1 MQNYLVRDPELYQK
15 SGDREQPVFTMYYHS
30 IRYKS
35 DVFAVRCSALL
46 LQILRYAQ
54 KDIPCHHRRSRCVV
68 ILNEAQAK

>member
-1 MQNYLVRDPELYQK
+1 
-15 SGDREQPVFTMYYHS
+15 MYYHS

-35 DVFAVRCSALL
+35 DAFAVRCSALL

-68 ILNEAQAK
+68 ILNEAAGEVKDLECHSGSLLRLPHQILR

>member
-1 MQNYLVRDPELYQK
+1 MQNYLVRYPLKKE
-15 SGDREQPVFTMYYHS
+15 GTANNRFFTMYYHS

-35 DVFAVRCSALL
+35 DVFVVRCSALL